1 MQAKQWIG
9 FNIAFW
15 MCLGIWSFPAFAAEM
30 NEPVLLAQTLFK
42 KSKEKEFEARI
53 HTCTGHKL
61 SLKAKECR
69 SKFGKAKAECRRQL
83 QDMRIK
89 CRKKALNRWKNVEP
103 VKIGEDDDEEVEE
116 EGEEDSVFAIPPP
129 SPTHR

>member
-1 MQAKQWIG
+1 MRVKQWIG
-9 FNIAFW
+9 FNIVFW
-15 MCLGIWSFPAFAAEM
+15 MCIGIGGFPAFAAETK
-30 NEPVLLAQTLFK
+30 EPLLLAQTLFK
-42 KSKEKEFEARI
+42 KAPEKEFEARI

-61 SLKAKECR
+61 SVKAKECR

-89 CRKKALNRWKNVEP
+89 CRKKSLNRWKNVEP
-103 VKIGEDDDEEVEE
+103 VKIGEDDDEEEE
-116 EGEEDSVFAIPPP
+116 EEDNSVFAIPPP